1 MVKYRYRF
9 IFYRRFAMNTN
20 KLPLTI
26 ETGRWR
32 GGHIQGITLDKEK
45 GFLYCSFTTELVKL
59 DLSGNV
65 IGSVKGFTGH
75 LGCLAMGTD
84 GGIWGSLEYKNDV
97 IGKGILQN
105 LGIDGEVTNA
115 FYVAIFDGDK
125 ITERDMNAEKDGIMK
140 TVWLREPTED
150 YLAEWEEN
158 GKTMKHRYGCSGI
171 DGITFAPAFEGEG
184 MRLLVAYG
192 IYGDLEREDNDYQV
206 LLSYDPAELGKY
218 EDVLAA
224 HNIHTSG
231 PEAAENRYFVY
242 TGNTDFGVQNMEY
255 DSATGDILMSV
266 YRGHKPK
273 FPNFNLFR
281 LAGKQSPK
289 EQELIGIGERGKVLE
304 LAKAGHLDEKT
315 GIHTYEFKHGST
327 GLLSLG
333 DGYFYISEAKSE
345 NGEHSSVIRL
355 YRFDGDQFKPF
366 IPVEAP
372 IKQ

>member
-1 MVKYRYRF
+1 
-9 IFYRRFAMNTN
+9 MNTN

-84 GGIWGSLEYKNDV
+84 GRIWGSLEYKNDV

-158 GKTMKHRYGCSGI
+158 GKTTTSCGRRKKSFNI
-171 DGITFAPAFEGEG
+171 
-184 MRLLVAYG
+184 
-192 IYGDLEREDNDYQV
+192 
-206 LLSYDPAELGKY
+206 LSFPSCKT
-218 EDVLAA
+218 
-224 HNIHTSG
+224 HNMLY
-231 PEAAENRYFVY
+231 N
-242 TGNTDFGVQNMEY
+242 GNC
-255 DSATGDILMSV
+255 SATMYESRKKG
-266 YRGHKPK
+266 RK
-273 FPNFNLFR
+273 R
-281 LAGKQSPK
+281 L
-289 EQELIGIGERGKVLE
+289 
-304 LAKAGHLDEKT
+304 
-315 GIHTYEFKHGST
+315 
-327 GLLSLG
+327 
-333 DGYFYISEAKSE
+333 
-345 NGEHSSVIRL
+345 
-355 YRFDGDQFKPF
+355 
-366 IPVEAP
+366 
-372 IKQ
+372 